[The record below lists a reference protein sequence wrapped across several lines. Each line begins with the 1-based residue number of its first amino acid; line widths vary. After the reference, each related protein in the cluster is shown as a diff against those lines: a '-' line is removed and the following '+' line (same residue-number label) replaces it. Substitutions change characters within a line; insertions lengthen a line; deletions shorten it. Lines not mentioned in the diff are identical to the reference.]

1 MKKTIISMLLAC
13 VFLLSSTTGA
23 FAAATGEGAVRVATV
38 DNYYGVS
45 ATLTIPSSVVVPS
58 DNTSYIAFYTGL
70 GERCEGGISYKNGLW
85 RKFLN
90 CGGGENDTGSN
101 ESLVLSTQ
109 PTAGTTYI
117 IKLVNNLDNTASL
130 YFNGSLQFTK
140 KVFTGTLLS
149 ATPVK
154 VVHSTY
160 DLSDKNAYSNATFSN
175 IEVRS
180 SSGVYSAFPS
190 NIQSNIYPWG
200 KGDYSVPSLNP
211 LQTSLKAG
219 N

>member
-1 MKKTIISMLLAC
+1 MLVAC
-13 VFLLSSTTGA
+13 VFLLSSVASA
-23 FAAATGEGAVRVATV
+23 FAAATGDGAVRVATV
-38 DNYYGVS
+38 DNYYGVT
-45 ATLTIPSSVVVPS
+45 ATLTIPSGVTVPS
-58 DNTSYIAFYTGL
+58 DNSSYIAFYTGL

-101 ESLVLSTQ
+101 ESVVLSTQ
-109 PTAGTTYI
+109 PTAETTYI
-117 IKLVNNLDNTASL
+117 IKIVNNLDNTASL
-130 YFNGSLQFTK
+130 YLNGSLQFTK

-154 VVHSTY
+154 VVHSTS
-160 DLSDKNAYSNATFSN
+160 DLSDKNAYSNAIFSN
-175 IEVRS
+175 MQVRS
-180 SSGVYSAFPS
+180 SSGVYSAFPT
-190 NIQSNIYPWG
+190 NIQSDNIYPWG

-219 N
+219 